1 MNQVNLELNDLLTAV
16 NMISYGLIVIS
27 AAAGAAQPFLKGE
40 KNFSGIKY
48 FVDFVTSCA
57 AGFIVFLLLRSADVS
72 WEWNAASCGVSAYFG
87 LKIMN
92 TLYFVVT
99 GKFKLTF
106 QEKGGA
112 NGN

>member
-1 MNQVNLELNDLLTAV
+1 MNQVTLELNDLLTAV
-16 NMISYGLIVIS
+16 NMISYGLMVI
-27 AAAGAAQPFLKGE
+27 
-40 KNFSGIKY
+40 
-48 FVDFVTSCA
+48 CA